1 MVLICSC
8 AHEAQDRIHGKG
20 KRVHN
25 VTKAGA
31 ARCTVCQNEKGLS
44 QSQIKDTKK
53 K

>member
-8 AHEAQDRIHGKG
+8 THEAQDRIHGKG

-25 VTKAGA
+25 ETKTT
-31 ARCTVCQNEKGLS
+31 ARCTVCQNEKTLS
-44 QSQIKDTKK
+44 QSQIKDAKK